1 MASGVA
7 RGRVRQSHPIINKIL
22 IIIMINVGI
31 LVPILHLV
39 DVGHLCYGQLTPV
52 KTRYPPPVLR
62 DDFRSHRDQLFVF
75 EVDR

>member
-1 MASGVA
+1 M
-7 RGRVRQSHPIINKIL
+7 INKIL

-31 LVPILHLV
+31 LVHILHLV
-39 DVGHLCYGQLTPV
+39 DLCYGQLTPV